1 MHVLKAIIRSIG
13 LLFLL
18 GVLLILFY
26 FTHSLLIT
34 PKQDQLNYIPQDA
47 EVVVRINSRSI
58 IDKTFESLLLDNNDK
73 KLINDLY
80 KKLLKTRKSGKKPL
94 DVGIDFKSDV
104 VVFKMP
110 YKTAYV
116 LGFLLKLS
124 NENAFEKSIGAN
136 VTAQQVAIA
145 HNKVGLILTY
155 FGTERKHEDA
165 IELQQLADNILSN
178 SIAKQKAPESPESL
192 ISVRGKNTKFD
203 LSIEQN
209 VIVFNGSF
217 LPKSQIKSATQ
228 THLKEKGF
236 HISASSFPEL
246 VALLPE
252 SQIDF
257 MNFNFLGYGENTEKG
272 FPSIQF
278 ELLVGFTSQTDVL
291 NLLKEKFNVE
301 PILNERGDEITLMGQ
316 TFCFK
321 NLDDRTCY
329 IGSTKK
335 PEFIIQPS
343 TKLLQ
348 ISGVPSTFFA
358 YKTDSF
364 LVTMLEINPKFH
376 ASKQLALKTK
386 SVDVSMN
393 VNKNKQV
400 QVSGKITFQDGT
412 YPMNEILR
420 FLMTANLML

>member
-1 MHVLKAIIRSIG
+1 MQALKAIFRSIG

-26 FTHSLLIT
+26 IAHSLLIT
-34 PKQDQLNYIPQDA
+34 PKQDQLNYIPKDA
-47 EVVVRINSRSI
+47 EVVLRIHSRTI
-58 IDKTFESLLLDNNDK
+58 IDKTFQSLLLDDGDN

-80 KKLLKTRKSGKKPL
+80 KKISQTKKRGEKSL
-94 DVGIDFKSDV
+94 DFGIDFKSDV

-116 LGFLLKLS
+116 IGFLVKLS
-124 NENAFEKSIGAN
+124 DKDAFEKTIGAN
-136 VTAQQVAIA
+136 ATAQQLAVT
-145 HNKVGLILTY
+145 HNEVGLILNY
-155 FGTERKHEDA
+155 FGKERKHEDA
-165 IELQQLADNILSN
+165 IEMQQLADNILSN
-178 SIAKQKAPESPESL
+178 SMEKQKVKESPESL
-192 ISVRGKNTKFD
+192 ISVGGKNYD
-203 LSIEQN
+203 LDFSIVEN
-209 VIVFNGSF
+209 SIVFNGTFS
-217 LPKSQIKSATQ
+217 PKNTVTGKMQK
-228 THLKEKGF
+228 HLKEKGF
-236 HISASSFPEL
+236 HLAVSRFSEL
-246 VALLPE
+246 AELLPE

-257 MNFNFLGYGENTEKG
+257 MDFNFLGYGENSENG
-272 FPSIQF
+272 FPSIQV

-316 TFCFK
+316 TFYFK

-329 IGSTKK
+329 IGSTKN

-343 TKLLQ
+343 NKLLR
-348 ISGVPSTFFA
+348 ISGVPSSFFA

-393 VNKNKQV
+393 VKKNKQV
-400 QVSGKITFQDGT
+400 QVSGKLTFQEGT
-412 YPMNEILR
+412 YPINEIIR
-420 FLMTANLML
+420 FLMTANLIP